1 MEIFKNKDAYPNS
14 EFLSKNGL
22 YLPSGLGLKNKEID
36 YICKTLIKI
45 LD

>member
-1 MEIFKNKDAYPNS
+1 MKFVDKKYNFLKAVKTPN
-14 EFLSKNGL
+14 LVR
-22 YLPSGLGLKNKEID
+22 LGRKNKEID